1 MPAWWGW
8 VGIALV
14 PVLLAAL
21 AQWLIEAKDHA
32 DESALDHVT
41 ASYEYYVLGLMALTV
56 ALILWHYLHARR
68 DLFVARGDR
77 GDKAE
82 EHLAYSERQRADVER
97 RLAKVEGERDD
108 ARTQAAVPHYNVG
121 TMLKVDVSTPEDASR
136 VGSELA
142 KELEAKEPPPDST

>member
-1 MPAWWGW
+1 MPKLPAIPKRSVQELSQMRLHRRMLERFMPAWWGW

-56 ALILWHYLHARR
+56 ALILWHYLHGRR
-68 DLFVARGDR
+68 DLFGRRGDR
-77 GDKAE
+77 G
-82 EHLAYSERQRADVER
+82 
-97 RLAKVEGERDD
+97 G
-108 ARTQAAVPHYNVG
+108 
-121 TMLKVDVSTPEDASR
+121 
-136 VGSELA
+136 
-142 KELEAKEPPPDST
+142 